1 MIDYF
6 ATRIS
11 AAHAWTWISA
21 VLIEA
26 SQMTFAIPID
36 DAFGFATV
44 HIRITHE
51 RRHTCTFGYAI
62 DRRANSV
69 LATW

>member
-6 ATRIS
+6 AARIN
-11 AAHAWTWISA
+11 AAHAWTRISA

-36 DAFGFATV
+36 DAFGLATV

-51 RRHTCTFGYAI
+51 RRHARTLGYAI
-62 DRRANSV
+62 DRRANGV
-69 LATW
+69 LATR